1 MKRFLILDHILI
13 TYDGFAD
20 QIINMGFEVIGNIDE
35 SIIIAEKPNEIIK
48 LNPDA
53 ILISLELNNSK
64 GAIALIKAVR
74 KFSNCPVIFYSFM
87 SPSQQKINKL
97 LEITNT
103 DYVGWEQN
111 NTIKEKINSMF
122 PKVG

>member
-13 TYDGFAD
+13 TYDGFANHL
-20 QIINMGFEVIGNIDE
+20 INMGFEVLGDIDE
-35 SIIIAEKPNEIIK
+35 SKAIAEKPSEIKK

-64 GAIALIKAVR
+64 GPISLIKTVR
-74 KFSNCPVIFYSFM
+74 KFTNCPVIFYSFM

-103 DYVGWEQN
+103 DYVGWEHN
-111 NTIKEKINSMF
+111 NTIKEKINFMF
-122 PKVG
+122 HKVK